1 MKTVPLLEVVKE
13 MKRGPF
19 GSAIKKEFF
28 VPKGY
33 KVYEQQNAIY
43 DDPKLGRY
51 FIDKKKYEELKGFAV
66 KSGDFL
72 ISCSGTIGRITRLP
86 NDVEPGVINQAL
98 LKITLNEEVI
108 DPNYFLY
115 LVRSLGFQNKLLDDA
130 KGVAIKNVAG
140 MKDIKAIPVPL
151 FDLKT
156 QKKIVQKI
164 DSLFTE
170 IDAGVEEL
178 KKTKVKL
185 ELYKQSVLN
194 AAIRGKLVPQDPKD
208 EPASKLLERIRAE
221 KEKLIKEGKI
231 KKEKPL
237 PPIDPSEIPFE
248 LPKGWEWVRLGDVL
262 NQFLSGYAFKSESY
276 VAHSK
281 YQVIRLANVK
291 PNNFLTKAKAAFIP
305 KTIAENEGE
314 NFRLINDDILITM
327 TGTRGKRDYLFTCK
341 VIESSDTHFYLNQRV
356 GAMRFNRLFKADLFL
371 SFFKHQD
378 ILTPLYGL
386 STGTA
391 NQANIGVEQIRRT
404 LIPFPPLMMQSKL
417 KKYLDEIFN
426 IILSQQIEI
435 DSYLSSSYL
444 LKQSILKQAFEGKLI

>member
-178 KKTKVKL
+178 KKTKEKL

-208 EPASKLLERIRAE
+208 EPASMLLERIRTE

-248 LPKGWEWVRLGDVL
+248 LPKGWEWVRLQDLISVLGDGLHGTPTYTL
-262 NQFLSGYAFKSESY
+262 NSNYYFINGNNLDNGRIVIKPGTKSVSFEEYNKYKKNLTDRTILVSINGTLGNVAFFNNEKIILGKSACYFNLIKGLEMSYIKLIIESPYYFQYAFEKATGSTIKNVS
-276 VAHSK
+276 
-281 YQVIRLANVK
+281 LASMRNLPV
-291 PNNFLTKAKAAFIP
+291 PLCS
-305 KTIAENEGE
+305 
-314 NFRLINDDILITM
+314 L
-327 TGTRGKRDYLFTCK
+327 
-341 VIESSDTHFYLNQRV
+341 SSQLKICNSVDT
-356 GAMRFNRLFKADLFL
+356 AIK
-371 SFFKHQD
+371 
-378 ILTPLYGL
+378 
-386 STGTA
+386 
-391 NQANIGVEQIRRT
+391 ANISDVHYIETQ
-404 LIPFPPLMMQSKL
+404 LMKA
-417 KKYLDEIFN
+417 N
-426 IILSQQIEI
+426 
-435 DSYLSSSYL
+435 L